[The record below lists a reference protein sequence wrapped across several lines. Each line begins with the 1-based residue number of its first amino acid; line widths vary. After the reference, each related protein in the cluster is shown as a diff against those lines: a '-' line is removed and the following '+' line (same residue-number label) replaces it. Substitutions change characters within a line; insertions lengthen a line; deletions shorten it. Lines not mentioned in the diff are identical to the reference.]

1 MIEVKLERKFSP
13 EDVGKAVAASN
24 SDEQARFFNAF
35 ATILRHRCSEK
46 GPSGYSFQLAYVRPD
61 ITRDTAEVLAEL
73 VPEDYQ
79 YLLGGHIEPASD

>member
-13 EDVGKAVAASN
+13 EDVALAVASSH

-35 ATILRHRCSEK
+35 ATILRERCSGKE
-46 GPSGYSFQLAYVRPD
+46 PSGYSFQLAYVRPD

-73 VPEDYQ
+73 IPE
-79 YLLGGHIEPASD
+79 GAANA